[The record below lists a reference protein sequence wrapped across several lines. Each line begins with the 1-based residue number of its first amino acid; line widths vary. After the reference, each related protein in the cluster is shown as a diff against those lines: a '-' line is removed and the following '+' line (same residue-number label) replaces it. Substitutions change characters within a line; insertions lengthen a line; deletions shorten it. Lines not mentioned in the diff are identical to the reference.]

1 MSALNKLFDR
11 FRSQGVRTAAV
22 VDLQFGDAGKGKFV
36 DSLGEWADVIA
47 RGTGGANAGHTIK
60 LGEQTSVFHLVPS
73 GILWDKEGK
82 LNLIGRGVA
91 LDPRILASE
100 LGELARSGGTYEG
113 LRISH
118 RAHLVLP
125 VDVALDRLRESS
137 RGSSLG
143 TTGRGIG
150 PLYESFV
157 ARTGLSVNDLLNR
170 DIFAAKLR
178 RNWEARKGLFSLFD
192 PSLVEEVLRSPALEN
207 GIFCGSA
214 GDILDLDAI
223 VERYLAHADIF
234 RELIVDTD
242 ELLQKLVGAN
252 NVLLEGAQGTL
263 LSVVYGTYPY
273 VTSSDCSL
281 AGLAQG
287 VGLKTEH
294 VDYTLGIA
302 KAPYMSRVGKGPFPT
317 EFGGMQSDEWC
328 SGGGASREIESED
341 FAHATVNSL
350 SEFTQGV
357 AIRRAGKEYG
367 ATTGRARRVGW
378 LDVPLLRYAAGYS
391 GCSRGALA
399 LTKVDVMSECK
410 VIKLCTAHRFEGP
423 PYWMGDDL
431 LTSGRLLETAVMD
444 TQVLGQCAPIYKE
457 MPGWECSLDGMRSE
471 SELPAQLRSLVSEI
485 AARTKVAVEVVS
497 IGPERDETV
506 VL

>member
-1 MSALNKLFDR
+1 MSALNTLFGR
-11 FRSQGVRTAAV
+11 FHSQGVRTAAV

-36 DSLGEWADVIA
+36 DSLGEWADIIA

-82 LNLIGRGVA
+82 LNVIGRGVA

-100 LGELARSGGTYEG
+100 LGELAASGGTYEG

-118 RAHLVLP
+118 RAHLMLP
-125 VDVALDRLRESS
+125 IDVALDRLRESS
-137 RGSSLG
+137 RGSSIG

-157 ARTGLSVNDLLNR
+157 ARTGLCVNDLLNR
-170 DIFAAKLR
+170 DTFAEKLR

-192 PSLVEEVLRSPALEN
+192 PSLVEEVLQSPALEN
-207 GIFCGSA
+207 GIFCGSD
-214 GDILDLDAI
+214 GGLDLDAI
-223 VERYLAHADIF
+223 VERYLTHAESF
-234 RELIVDTD
+234 RSLIVDTD
-242 ELLQKLVGAN
+242 ELLQRAVGSKK
-252 NVLLEGAQGTL
+252 VLLEGAQGTL
-263 LSVVYGTYPY
+263 LSVTYGTYPY

-287 VGLKTEH
+287 VGLKTEQ

-317 EFGGMQSDEWC
+317 EFGGTRSDEWC
-328 SGGGASREIESED
+328 SGGGASREVENED
-341 FAHATVNSL
+341 FAHASINAL
-350 SEFTQGV
+350 HEFTQGV
-357 AIRRAGKEYG
+357 AIRRAGNEYG

-378 LDVPLLRYAAGYS
+378 LDLPLLRYAAGYS
-391 GCSRGALA
+391 GCNRGALA
-399 LTKVDVMSECK
+399 LTKVDVMNECRA
-410 VIKLCTAHRFEGP
+410 IRLCTAHRYDSK
-423 PYWMGDDL
+423 PYWVGDDL
-431 LTSGRLLETAVMD
+431 LKPGRLLETAVMD
-444 TQVLGQCAPIYKE
+444 TQVLKHCTPVYRQF
-457 MPGWECSLDGMRSE
+457 PGWNCSLEGMRSQA
-471 SELPAQLRSLVSEI
+471 ELPEQLRSLIREI
-485 AARTKVAVEVVS
+485 GLLAKVPVEVLS
-497 IGPERDETV
+497 IGPDRDETI